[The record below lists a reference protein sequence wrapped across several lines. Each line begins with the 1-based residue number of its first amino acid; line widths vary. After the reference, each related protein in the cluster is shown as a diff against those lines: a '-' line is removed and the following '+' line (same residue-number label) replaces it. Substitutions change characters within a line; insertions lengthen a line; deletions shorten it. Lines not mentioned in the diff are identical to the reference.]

1 MLSMSAWT
9 FRTRSSRYAGQ
20 STSRVPAVS
29 TRPSQLSKIMNY
41 IQYTRSK
48 IFTFFVLFLTWS
60 YFRHWLNLVILYSVW
75 TEFDLMPYVS
85 Q

>member
-1 MLSMSAWT
+1 MSAWI
-9 FRTRSSRYAGQ
+9 FRTYSSRYAQQLTGH
-20 STSRVPAVS
+20 VPAVS
-29 TRPSQLSKIMNY
+29 MKSSQLSKIMNY

-48 IFTFFVLFLTWS
+48 IFGFLVLFLTWS
-60 YFRHWLNLVILYSVW
+60 YFRHWLNLKILYSVW

>member
-1 MLSMSAWT
+1 
-9 FRTRSSRYAGQ
+9 
-20 STSRVPAVS
+20 
-29 TRPSQLSKIMNY
+29 MNY

-48 IFTFFVLFLTWS
+48 IFTFLVLFLTWS

>member
-1 MLSMSAWT
+1 MSAWT
-9 FRTRSSRYAGQ
+9 FQTRSSRYAGRLAD
-20 STSRVPAVS
+20 RVPFVS
-29 TRPSQLSKIMNY
+29 TRSPQLSKCMNY

-48 IFTFFVLFLTWS
+48 IFTFLVLFLTWS